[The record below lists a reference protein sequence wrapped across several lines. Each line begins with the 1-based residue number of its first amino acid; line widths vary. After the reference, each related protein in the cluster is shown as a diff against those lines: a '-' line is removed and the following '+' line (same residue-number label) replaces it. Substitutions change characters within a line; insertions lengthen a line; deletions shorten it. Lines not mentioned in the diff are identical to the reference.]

1 MGEEKKNGTN
11 KAQELLK
18 IVSTAYELAVKL
30 RLKEIGDRLAVYH
43 DILMSVAD
51 EFTTPVV
58 RMEYYWTRGSPA
70 LRFFIDTPYGDI
82 TLYEKVFEEGEKLD
96 PRELI
101 DTIEEK
107 MKEAAVEE
115 LATHILREVNKLI
128 EEGVL
133 EKIESAL
140 REMRKLSECAER
152 L

>member
-30 RLKEIGDRLAVYH
+30 RLKEIADRLAVYH

-51 EFTTPVV
+51 EFTTPAV